1 MQTLEGK
8 EVRGK
13 RTRGFQRQET
23 SGVSVL
29 GFGNCLVFL
38 FAIYLAILP
47 LLLRVLSSFSCIRVV
62 PA

>member
-8 EVRGK
+8 EVGGK
-13 RTRGFQRQET
+13 RMRGFQRQET

-38 FAIYLAILP
+38 FAI
-47 LLLRVLSSFSCIRVV
+47 
-62 PA
+62 